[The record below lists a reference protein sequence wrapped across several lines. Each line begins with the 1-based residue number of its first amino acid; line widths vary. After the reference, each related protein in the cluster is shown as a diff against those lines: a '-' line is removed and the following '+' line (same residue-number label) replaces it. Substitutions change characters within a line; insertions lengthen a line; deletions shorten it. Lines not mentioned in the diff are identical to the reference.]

1 MPITRKE
8 VELIFHARKS
18 VLYYHRGPWVT
29 KECNFTLE
37 TNDRA
42 NVFELIGIYMLYLI
56 GKKYNWKN
64 IELYRDDGPAAFKNA
79 SGPASEKIRKTQLQY
94 LFKQKDLQTII
105 KSNYFGVTFNLNDG
119 SYRPYRKPTDATHYI
134 HIQWDHPPSIINQLP
149 WSIEKPLSKLLS
161 SKDMKRNY
169 TILWAT
175 FPQLWE

>member
-56 GKKYNWKN
+56 GKKYN
-64 IELYRDDGPAAFKNA
+64 
-79 SGPASEKIRKTQLQY
+79 
-94 LFKQKDLQTII
+94 
-105 KSNYFGVTFNLNDG
+105 
-119 SYRPYRKPTDATHYI
+119 
-134 HIQWDHPPSIINQLP
+134 
-149 WSIEKPLSKLLS
+149 
-161 SKDMKRNY
+161 
-169 TILWAT
+169 
-175 FPQLWE
+175 